1 MRQPNYTHVH
11 YAWAVI
17 KHGSVAAAAR
27 KLHLAPQTI
36 SGQIKLLET
45 QLGCPLFERRGKQL
59 VPTDGGRLLA
69 DYAETIFSRGE
80 EFLAALRGVASPGGA
95 SIKGGVSE
103 VLPKTVTW
111 QVLAPLFEREPTYQI
126 TCHEGTLQYLIDE
139 LASNRLDLVLAS
151 STAPPSGRGKTFNHL
166 LGECGIG
173 FFAAPTLSRRLARNF
188 PESLDHA
195 PMLMTT
201 DRSPNRNVLEAWLES
216 AGLTPKIVGEFDDS
230 ALLKTFARQGV
241 GAFAA
246 PLAVANEICKQY
258 GVRQFGVADGL
269 KARFYAI
276 TTSRLVRH
284 PAIALLTEHARA
296 NLFR

>member
-17 KHGSVAAAAR
+17 KHGSVASAAR

-36 SGQIKLLET
+36 SGQIKLLEA
-45 QLGCPLFERRGKQL
+45 QLGCPLFERRGKRL

-69 DYAETIFSRGE
+69 DYAESIFSRGE

-95 SIKGGVSE
+95 SIRVGASDA
-103 VLPKTVTW
+103 LPKTIAW
-111 QVLAPLFEREPTYQI
+111 QVLAPLLESNPAYHL
-126 TCHEGTLQYLIDE
+126 TCHEGTLQALIDD

-151 STAPPSGRGKTFNHL
+151 STAPASSRGRTFNHL

-173 FFAAPTLSRRLARNF
+173 FFAAPKLARRLEKNF
-188 PESLDHA
+188 PRSLDGA

-201 DRSPNRNVLEAWLES
+201 DRSPNRNVLEAWLEN
-216 AGLTPKIVGEFDDS
+216 ARLKPRVVGEFDDS
-230 ALLKTFARQGV
+230 ALLKTFARQGA

-246 PLAVANEICKQY
+246 PLAVAKEIGKQY
-258 GVRQFGVADGL
+258 AVQPFGVAEGL

-284 PAIALLTEHARA
+284 PAIALLTEHARTH
-296 NLFR
+296 LFR

>member
-1 MRQPNYTHVH
+1 MRQPNYTHIH
-11 YAWAVI
+11 YAWSVI
-17 KHGSVAAAAR
+17 KYGSVAAAAK

-36 SGQIKLLET
+36 SGQIKLLEG
-45 QLGCPLFERRGKQL
+45 QLGCSLFERHGKQL
-59 VPTDGGRLLA
+59 LPTDEGRLLA
-69 DYAETIFSRGE
+69 DYAESIFSRGE
-80 EFLAALRGVASPGGA
+80 ELLAALRGVASPSG
-95 SIKGGVSE
+95 STIKIGVSDA
-103 VLPKTVTW
+103 LPKTVTW
-111 QVLAPLFEREPTYQI
+111 QVLAPLFESKAAFQI
-126 TCHEGTLQYLIDE
+126 TCHEGTLQSLIDE

-188 PESLDHA
+188 PRSLDQA
-195 PMLMTT
+195 PLLVTT
-201 DRSPNRNVLEAWLES
+201 DRSPNRNVLEAWLDN

-246 PLAVANEICKQY
+246 PLAISAEICRQY
-258 GVRQFGVADGL
+258 GVRQFGVAEGL

-284 PAIALLTEHARA
+284 PAVALLTEHARA